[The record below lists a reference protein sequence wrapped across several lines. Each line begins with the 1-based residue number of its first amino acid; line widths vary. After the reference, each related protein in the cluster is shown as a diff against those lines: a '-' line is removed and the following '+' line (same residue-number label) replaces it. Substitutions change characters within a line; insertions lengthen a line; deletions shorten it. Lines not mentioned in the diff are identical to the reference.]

1 MLILLTV
8 VVEWVVLEDEEI
20 KMIDLQVIHS
30 SAFDKDKVQAEI
42 TEVCKSIS
50 KLLIEKNTR
59 YGNSALEPRRIFS
72 KANALEQINVRI
84 DDKLSRI
91 ANRKDDEDEDVEL
104 DLVGYVV
111 LKMVYKNLKKKEEE
125 HAKAV
130 LKGEANV

>member
-1 MLILLTV
+1 MN
-8 VVEWVVLEDEEI
+8 LEI
-20 KMIDLQVIHS
+20 VHS
-30 SAFDKDKVQAEI
+30 STFDKDKVQAEI

-50 KLLIEKNTR
+50 KLLIEKNSR

-104 DLVGYVV
+104 DLVGYIV

-125 HAKAV
+125 QAKAL
-130 LKGEANV
+130 LKGETNV